1 MRGKMSAE
9 SFKVPFNMPSLA
21 GAEIEYI
28 MESIQN
34 RHISGDG
41 PFTKKC
47 QNILESILGVPGILL
62 VTSCTHALEMGA
74 LLLDIQKGD
83 EVITPS
89 FTYVSTINA
98 FVLRGAHPVFVD
110 VRPDTMN
117 IDEKMLDRF
126 ITPRTKAIVLTHYAG
141 VGCEMDAIL
150 DVAKRH
156 GVPLIEDNACSFL
169 GKYNDKYLGTFGR
182 MAAFSF
188 HETKGLS
195 CGQGGALGINDP
207 SYIERAEFIR
217 DKGTDRSKFNR
228 GQVDKYTW
236 VDVGSSYTL
245 SDLLAAYLLAQLE
258 NRVEIQKRRRKIW
271 ERYLNDLSR
280 WADETNVQLP
290 FVPTGCEPSYSMFYL
305 ILSSLKERQA
315 FISHLKTLG
324 ILSVFHYQP
333 LHLSRMGKRYGGKIG
348 DCPVAERISDRLVRL
363 PFYNDLSEEDQ
374 GFVIDSIKNFRFTN

>member
-1 MRGKMSAE
+1 MSTE
-9 SFKVPFNMPSLA
+9 SFKVPFNMPSLT
-21 GAEIEYI
+21 GNEIKYI

-47 QNILESILGVPGILL
+47 QNILKSILGVPGVLL
-62 VTSCTHALEMGA
+62 VTSCTHALEMAA
-74 LLLDIQKGD
+74 LLLDIRKGD

-98 FVLRGAHPVFVD
+98 FVLRGARPVFVD

-117 IDEKMLDRF
+117 IDERILDGF

-150 DVAKRH
+150 DVAERH

-169 GKYNDKYLGTFGR
+169 GKYHNKFLGTFGC
-182 MAAFSF
+182 MAAYSF

-207 SYIERAEFIR
+207 SFIERAEFIR

-258 NRVEIQKRRRKIW
+258 NRVEIQKKRRKIW
-271 ERYLNDLSR
+271 E
-280 WADETNVQLP
+280 
-290 FVPTGCEPSYSMFYL
+290 
-305 ILSSLKERQA
+305 
-315 FISHLKTLG
+315 
-324 ILSVFHYQP
+324 SV
-333 LHLSRMGKRYGGKIG
+333 
-348 DCPVAERISDRLVRL
+348 
-363 PFYNDLSEEDQ
+363 
-374 GFVIDSIKNFRFTN
+374 